1 MGEVGILAG
10 PRPWWDAEGSFVG
23 FWGVLRVG
31 EAVCQPSRL
40 LLVRVGKRLRGALLG
55 LLVRGEI
62 HFCFWLAVRPGPEA
76 PGNWLRRSKDS
87 F

>member
-1 MGEVGILAG
+1 MLAG

-40 LLVRVGKRLRGALLG
+40 LLVRVGKRLRGALA
-55 LLVRGEI
+55 
-62 HFCFWLAVRPGPEA
+62 WLIGP
-76 PGNWLRRSKDS
+76 W
-87 F
+87 